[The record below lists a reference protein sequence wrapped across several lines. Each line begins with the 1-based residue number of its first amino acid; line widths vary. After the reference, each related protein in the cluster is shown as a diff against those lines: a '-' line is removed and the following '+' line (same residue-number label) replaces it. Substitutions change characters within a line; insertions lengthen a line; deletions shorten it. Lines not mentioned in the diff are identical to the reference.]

1 MEMMDDKTKV
11 QLCIRLIENFWETGG
26 GEPEELLV
34 IVNAVYTVLEFEEE
48 NDAAD

>member
-1 MEMMDDKTKV
+1 MDDKTKA
-11 QLCIRLIENFWETGG
+11 QLCRKMIENFFENGC

-48 NDAAD
+48 NDG